1 MSGFDIIEPVSE
13 LDGDLKRYIRQQMT
27 ELQIPGV
34 AVGMAYGDAIAVGGF
49 GITNIENPLS
59 VTGDTVF
66 QLGSI
71 TKTMTAT
78 AIMQLVD
85 EGSVD
90 LDRPVHDYLPGF
102 RVADPDISKAVTVR
116 HLLTHTGGW
125 EGDFF
130 EAAGWGDDALSILV
144 ARQAKLKQVTPFGTL
159 WSYSN
164 AAFYVLGRILEVHY
178 GKPYEYLM
186 QEQLWAPLGVRDACY
201 FAHDVVLRRF
211 SVGHAIGSSGL
222 QVARPWAME
231 RSSSPVGTTMMN
243 VKDLLRYA
251 RFHLGTLEPSK
262 PILKAETRE
271 QMRRPGMPGAV
282 NGAPSGL
289 AGGMGLSFMLGDRA
303 GVRVSG
309 HGGSANGQPA
319 DLSMLPDQGFAAVV
333 LTNLQNPGHTL
344 AKRLVRWMH
353 KAYFGIEVPP
363 PEPAPFGDL
372 DEAVGTY
379 DTYGGVTEVR
389 REGDELRVDSYS
401 TRGWLDNMDP
411 PPLASLNRRFVPVG
425 TDKVASLPFSDEN
438 VGTFIR
444 DDSGAI
450 KWFLLGHRAALRRPT
465 SA

>member
-13 LDGDLKRYIRQQMT
+13 LDENLKRYIRQQMT

-49 GITNIENPLS
+49 GVTSIENPLS
-59 VTGDTVF
+59 VNGDTVF

-71 TKTMTAT
+71 TKTITGT

-85 EGSVD
+85 EGSLD
-90 LDRPVHDYLPGF
+90 LDRPVQDYLPDF
-102 RVADPDISKAVTVR
+102 RVADPEISKAVTVR
-116 HLLTHTGGW
+116 HLMTHTVGW
-125 EGDFF
+125 EGDIF

-144 ARQAKLKQVTPFGTL
+144 GRLAKLKQVTPFGTL

-164 AAFYVLGRILEVHY
+164 ASFYVLGRILEVHY
-178 GKPYEYLM
+178 GKPYENII
-186 QEQLWAPLGVRDACY
+186 QEQLFAPLGIRHACY
-201 FAHDVVLRRF
+201 FAHDVVLERF
-211 SVGHAIGSSGL
+211 SVGHAIGPSGL

-251 RFHLGTLEPSK
+251 RFHLGTLEPSS
-262 PILKAETRE
+262 PILKPETKE
-271 QMRRPGMPGAV
+271 QMRRPGMPGV
-282 NGAPSGL
+282 LNGAPSGL

-303 GVRVSG
+303 GARVAG

-319 DLSMLPDQGFAAVV
+319 DLSMLPDHGFAVVV

-344 AKRLVRWMH
+344 AKRIVRWAH
-353 KAYFGIEVPP
+353 KAYFGIEVPA

-372 DEAVGTY
+372 DEAIGTY
-379 DTYGGVTEVR
+379 DTYGGVLEVR
-389 REGDELRVDSYS
+389 REGDELRVDSHA

-411 PPLASLNRRFVPVG
+411 PTPAVLDRRFVPIG
-425 TDKVASLPFSDEN
+425 NDKVAALPLEDEN
-438 VGTFIR
+438 IGTFLR
-444 DDSGAI
+444 DDSGNI
-450 KWFLLGHRAALRRPT
+450 KWFLLNHRAALRR
-465 SA
+465 